1 MEKIYKVI
9 KIVDDET
16 LVINAG
22 YNDGIETGDK
32 FEIYS
37 TGEEIKD
44 PDTNETLGT
53 LDLVKEKVEAI
64 DVFPKMC
71 ICRHNTIVNFMN
83 TVSYELARIKT
94 KPLNVD
100 STQISGG
107 LSNDDVIKI
116 GDKVRKIKKH
126 KKE

>member
-16 LVINAG
+16 LIINAG
-22 YNDGIETGDK
+22 YNDGIETGDR

-44 PDTNETLGT
+44 PDTNETLGI
-53 LDLVKEKVEAI
+53 LDYIKEKVEAI

-71 ICRHNTIVNFMN
+71 VCRHNIIVNFMD
-83 TVSYELARIKT
+83 TLSYELTKIKPKT
-94 KPLNVD
+94 LNVD

-107 LSNDDVIKI
+107 LSSDNVIKI
-116 GDKVRKIKKH
+116 GDKVRKIKKA
-126 KKE
+126 